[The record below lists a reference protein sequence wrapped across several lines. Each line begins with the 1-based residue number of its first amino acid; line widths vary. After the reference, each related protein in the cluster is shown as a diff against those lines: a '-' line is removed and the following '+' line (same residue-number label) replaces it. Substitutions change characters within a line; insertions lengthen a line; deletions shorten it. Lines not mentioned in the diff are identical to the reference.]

1 MKIDECGKNFDE
13 IAKCWKLNS
22 EKSCRRELI
31 LATIKEVVEAAEKE
45 LVPAGFKTVNVGELG
60 LSFPSVN
67 TPHTADEVRALNTEK
82 LLESDNLK
90 LRVKDK
96 LKEGFDEH
104 VFLEVLK
111 LFSSSQELNSD
122 NI

>member
-1 MKIDECGKNFDE
+1 MKIDEYGKDFDE

-45 LVPAGFKTVNVGELG
+45 LVPAGFKTINVGELG

-67 TPHTADEVRALNTEK
+67 TPHTADEVRDGSQVGVAVIIRASHLCGPGI
-82 LLESDNLK
+82 ESWT
-90 LRVKDK
+90 RMWA
-96 LKEGFDEH
+96 
-104 VFLEVLK
+104 
-111 LFSSSQELNSD
+111 
-122 NI
+122 